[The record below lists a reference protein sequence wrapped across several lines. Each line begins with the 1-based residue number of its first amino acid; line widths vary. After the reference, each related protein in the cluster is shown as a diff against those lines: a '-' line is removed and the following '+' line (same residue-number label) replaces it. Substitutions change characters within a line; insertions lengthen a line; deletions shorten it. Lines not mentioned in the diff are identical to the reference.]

1 MPPTFIILK
10 TGSSYP
16 DIARQRGD
24 FEDWIIAAMGVPRAD
39 VAVVDAQKAATLPD
53 PARRRALVVTGSHS
67 MVTDRAAWSE
77 RSAAWLR
84 TVVAAEWPVLGI
96 CFGHQLLAHAW
107 GGAVGPGVEMGCAP
121 ATLTPAAADDPL
133 LAALPRQFATMN
145 GHFQA
150 VLTLPPQ
157 ATLLAATGRDPHHAY
172 RIGRCAWGIQW
183 HPELDADVLAEYV
196 ARERA
201 ELTAAEVDVDATLAA
216 LAPTPVARSVLPR
229 FVEVARAALADRAQV
244 TQQAA

>member
-1 MPPTFIILK
+1 MEMQQRFIDDV
-10 TGSSYP
+10 THAVET
-16 DIARQRGD
+16 DAR
-24 FEDWIIAAMGVPRAD
+24 V
-39 VAVVDAQKAATLPD
+39 L
-53 PARRRALVVTGSHS
+53 
-67 MVTDRAAWSE
+67 
-77 RSAAWLR
+77 AAWLEGSYGR
-84 TVVAAEWPVLGI
+84 GDADRFSDVDL
-96 CFGHQLLAHAW
+96 HLLL
-107 GGAVGPGVEMGCAP
+107 AP

-133 LAALPRQFATMN
+133 LGALPGEFATMN

-150 VLTLPPQ
+150 VLALPPQ
-157 ATLLAATGRDPHHAY
+157 ATLLAATQRDPHHAY